1 MTNKEALA
9 YLTAAQSHTH
19 KLSSGYAALDRAIKA
34 LEASIKA
41 ETEESRNI
49 PLEEIRA
56 EIGWIKDTIT
66 DLQTSVYILERKA
79 KL

>member
-9 YLTAAQSHTH
+9 YLKASQSHTH
-19 KLSSGYAALDRAIKA
+19 RLSSSYAALERAIKA
-34 LEASIKA
+34 LEEAIKA
-41 ETEESRNI
+41 ETEESRNM

-66 DLQTSVYILERKA
+66 DIQTSVYILERKA

>member
-1 MTNKEALA
+1 MTNWDALA
-9 YLTAAQSHTH
+9 YLTAAQSRMH

-34 LEASIKA
+34 LEAAIKA